1 MSSSRTNGDRL
12 PGPLREVA
20 EHLSRLPGLGPKS
33 ALRAALALLKMPRE
47 QASAVG
53 QSVLHLRERL
63 CLCRTCASLAESD
76 PCPICADA
84 SRNREQLCLV
94 AEWDSLLALE
104 EMNLFRGTYLVLGGL
119 LSPLDGVGPSGLEFD
134 LLRRR
139 LASGE
144 VRELILALGAT
155 LDAENT
161 ASHVKNIVAQGFP
174 EVTVSRLAQGIPMGA
189 EVKYMDRE
197 TLRQSLLHRQAV

>member
-1 MSSSRTNGDRL
+1 MVSDRL

-20 EHLSRLPGLGPKS
+20 EQLARLPGLGPKS

-47 QASAVG
+47 QAEAVG
-53 QSVLHLRERL
+53 RGVLTLRERL
-63 CLCRTCASLAESD
+63 CLCATCASLAESD
-76 PCPICADA
+76 PCPICADPG
-84 SRNREQLCLV
+84 RNREQLCLV

-104 EMNLFRGTYLVLGGL
+104 EMGLFRGTYLVLGGL
-119 LSPLDGVGPSGLEFD
+119 LSPLDGVGPQALEFD

-139 LASGE
+139 LATGE

-161 ASHVKNIVAQGFP
+161 ASHVKNMVAQGFP
-174 EVTVSRLAQGIPMGA
+174 GIAVSRLAQGIPMGA

-197 TLRQSLLHRQAV
+197 TLRQSLMHRQAV

>member
-1 MSSSRTNGDRL
+1 MVSDRL

-20 EHLSRLPGLGPKS
+20 EQLARLPGLGPKS

-47 QASAVG
+47 QAEAVG
-53 QSVLHLRERL
+53 RGVLTLRERL
-63 CLCRTCASLAESD
+63 CLCQSCASLAESD
-76 PCPICADA
+76 PCPICADPGR
-84 SRNREQLCLV
+84 SREQLCLV

-104 EMNLFRGTYLVLGGL
+104 EMGLFRGTYLVLGGL
-119 LSPLDGVGPSGLEFD
+119 LSPLDGVGPQALEFE

-139 LASGE
+139 LATGE

-161 ASHVKNIVAQGFP
+161 ASHVKNIVAQGFSG
-174 EVTVSRLAQGIPMGA
+174 VSVSRLAQGIPMGA

-197 TLRQSLLHRQAV
+197 TLRQSLMHRQAV

>member
-1 MSSSRTNGDRL
+1 MSTDRL

-20 EHLSRLPGLGPKS
+20 EHLARLPGLGPKS

-47 QASAVG
+47 QAAAVG

-63 CLCRTCASLAESD
+63 CLCGTCASLAEQN
-76 PCPICADA
+76 PCPICADPA
-84 SRNREQLCLV
+84 RNREQLCLV

-119 LSPLDGVGPSGLEFD
+119 LSPLDGVGPSSLEFD

-174 EVTVSRLAQGIPMGA
+174 EIIVSRLAQGIPMGA

-197 TLRQSLLHRQAV
+197 TLRQSLLHRQSV

>member
-1 MSSSRTNGDRL
+1 MSVDRL

-20 EHLSRLPGLGPKS
+20 EHLARLPGLGPKS

-47 QASAVG
+47 QAAAVG

-63 CLCRTCASLAESD
+63 CLCGTCASLAEQN

-84 SRNREQLCLV
+84 SRDRGQLCLV

-174 EVTVSRLAQGIPMGA
+174 GVSVSRLAQGIPMGA

>member
-1 MSSSRTNGDRL
+1 MVSDRL

-20 EHLSRLPGLGPKS
+20 EQLARLPGLGPKS

-47 QASAVG
+47 QAEAVG
-53 QSVLHLRERL
+53 RGVLTLRERL
-63 CLCRTCASLAESD
+63 CLCTTCASLAESD
-76 PCPICADA
+76 PCPICADPG
-84 SRNREQLCLV
+84 RNREQLCLV

-104 EMNLFRGTYLVLGGL
+104 EMGMFRGTYLVLGGL
-119 LSPLDGVGPSGLEFD
+119 LSPLDGVGPQALEFD

-161 ASHVKNIVAQGFP
+161 ASHVKNMLAQGFP
-174 EVTVSRLAQGIPMGA
+174 GISVSRLAQGIPMGA

-197 TLRQSLLHRQAV
+197 TLRQSLMHRQAV